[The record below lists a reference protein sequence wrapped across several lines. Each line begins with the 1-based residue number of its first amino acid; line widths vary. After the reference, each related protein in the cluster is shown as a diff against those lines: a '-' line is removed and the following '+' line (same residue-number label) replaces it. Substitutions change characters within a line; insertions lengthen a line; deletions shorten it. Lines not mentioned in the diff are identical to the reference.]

1 MYKAQ
6 IIKQRLAGV
15 RRRMKTAG
23 QRAVLLTNA
32 ANVTYLSG
40 FLGEDSWLLLVG
52 NSAYLITDSR
62 YTEQAHKECHGCK
75 IVERTGPMAQ
85 AIATVLKKYKSIK
98 SLAVES
104 SMPII
109 AAEALKKNIKK
120 KIKPVTGLVEDARR
134 TKTDDEVK
142 AIKLS
147 ARIASQAIKAALKKI
162 KPGITESELAGLIEY
177 NMRKLGARP
186 AFETIVAFGPNA
198 SRPHHQSGQRKLKK
212 NDTVLI
218 DFGAKFNGYCS
229 DMTRC
234 FSVGRHD
241 KLYDKVYK
249 AVAEAQS
256 AAIAAVKP
264 GASLKSVDQAA
275 RKVIRAAGFTPHGHG
290 TGHGLGLEVHEQPT
304 VGLLSKG
311 KLRPGDVITIEP
323 GIYIPGKLGVRIE
336 DDVVVTRTGFKILTA
351 GLH

>member
-1 MYKAQ
+1 MYKKQ
-6 IIKQRLAGV
+6 IIKQRLADI
-15 RRRMKTAG
+15 RRRMKTGGISAL
-23 QRAVLLTNA
+23 LLTSP

-40 FLGEDSWLLLVG
+40 FLGEDSWLLVVA

-75 IVERTGPMAQ
+75 IVERTGPMPPV
-85 AIATVLKKYKSIK
+85 IINVLKKYKSIR

-104 SMPII
+104 SISMT
-109 AAEALKKNIKK
+109 ASKALKKSIKK

-142 AIKLS
+142 VIKLS
-147 ARIASQAIKAALKKI
+147 AQIASQALKTAIKKM

-186 AFETIVAFGPNA
+186 AFDTIVAFGPNA

-212 NDTVLI
+212 KDTVLI
-218 DFGAKFNGYCS
+218 DFGARFNGYCS

-234 FSVGRHD
+234 FSVGKPV
-241 KLYDKVYK
+241 KLYGKVYK
-249 AVAEAQS
+249 AVLDAQT

-275 RKVIRAAGFTPHGHG
+275 RKVIRAHGFTPHGHG

-304 VGLLSKG
+304 VGLLSRG
-311 KLRPGDVITIEP
+311 KLRTGDVITIEP

-336 DDVVVTRTGFKILTA
+336 DDVLVTKTIAKILTK
-351 GLH
+351 GL